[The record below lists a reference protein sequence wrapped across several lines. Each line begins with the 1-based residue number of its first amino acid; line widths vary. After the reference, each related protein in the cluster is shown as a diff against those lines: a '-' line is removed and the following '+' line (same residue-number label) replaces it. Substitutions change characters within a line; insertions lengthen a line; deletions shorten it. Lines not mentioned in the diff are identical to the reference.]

1 MEKEGLECWKQRLP
15 AFKLDGQYPISW
27 ESSGAFFFLLGF
39 ALPLCQWVMAA
50 VNSDSVDGSADV
62 SGTYL

>member
-1 MEKEGLECWKQRLP
+1 MLETEI
-15 AFKLDGQYPISW
+15 ASFKLDGQYSISW

-39 ALPLCQWVMAA
+39 ALSLCQWVTAA
-50 VNSDSVDGSADV
+50 INSDSVDGSADV